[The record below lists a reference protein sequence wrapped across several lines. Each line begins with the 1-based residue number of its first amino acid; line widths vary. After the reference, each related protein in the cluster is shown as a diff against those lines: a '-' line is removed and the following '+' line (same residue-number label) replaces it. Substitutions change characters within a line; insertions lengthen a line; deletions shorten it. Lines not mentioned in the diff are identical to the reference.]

1 MWWDWTT
8 LGLGAYWNGLDRVS
22 AGLSTV
28 KSYTKRVAAR
38 AEGQNFAAP
47 GAVDRLGHQ
56 SPLAADDGEAR
67 AEGAAVHAHNVD
79 QN

>member
-1 MWWDWTT
+1 M
-8 LGLGAYWNGLDRVS
+8 
-22 AGLSTV
+22 